1 MLLFR
6 LFKFKY
12 GHAIEIREFWGICHE
27 NVPVSQQIYKKNKKV
42 WMETKY
48 VVYLRHQC
56 HKNDILRQ
64 RKE

>member
-12 GHAIEIREFWGICHE
+12 GHATEIREFWGGVMRMYLYR
-27 NVPVSQQIYKKNKKV
+27 NKYAKKYKKV

-48 VVYLRHQC
+48 VVCLQHQC
-56 HKNDILRQ
+56 HKNDI
-64 RKE
+64 